1 MKAVEEFPE
10 LAAELE
16 SDVAASEAQ
25 LARSAPQSIARAGE
39 PLYLQPAAACAR
51 WGIGKT
57 SLYKAINGKLPG
69 CERLPKIVVVK
80 FGASTLIHVPSGDA
94 FFSQL
99 PRYGDDVSS

>member
-1 MKAVEEFPE
+1 MKPADDLPAAIAEIDDNQA
-10 LAAELE
+10 LAAKP
-16 SDVAASEAQ
+16 ACHQTEA
-25 LARSAPQSIARAGE
+25 RTRGVE
-39 PLYLQPAAACAR
+39 PLYVQPAAACAR

-99 PRYGDDVSS
+99 PRYGGDVSS